1 MIYIDTDVL
10 INAYVVQSEEK
21 NKQAN
26 EVIERSNEGDSAAI
40 STLSVQEM
48 LFVLEKLRIDREDI
62 DTAYNEV
69 MQLQPL
75 AYDIGILRR
84 SVDIA
89 KHVGF
94 RNINDCVHTAIA
106 ESHCTELITYNK
118 SDFRKIR
125 EFAREFAKVRVTIL

>member
-10 INAYVVQSEEK
+10 INAYVVQDIEK
-21 NKQAN
+21 NRQAN
-26 EVIERSNEGDSAAI
+26 EIIEQVNEDDSVAI

-62 DTAYNEV
+62 NTAYSEV
-69 MQLQPL
+69 MRLQPF

-94 RNINDCVHTAIA
+94 RNINDCIHTAIA
-106 ESHCTELITYNK
+106 ESHCTELITYNE
-118 SDFRKIR
+118 SDFKKI
-125 EFAREFAKVRVTIL
+125 REFAKVRVTIL

>member
-1 MIYIDTDVL
+1 
-10 INAYVVQSEEK
+10 
-21 NKQAN
+21 
-26 EVIERSNEGDSAAI
+26 
-40 STLSVQEM
+40 M
-48 LFVLEKLRIDREDI
+48 LFVLERLRIDREDI

-69 MQLQPL
+69 MRLQPL
-75 AYDIGILRR
+75 AYDIGILRK

-94 RNINDCVHTAIA
+94 RNINDCIHTAIA

-125 EFAREFAKVRVTIL
+125 EFAKVRVTIL

>member
-10 INAYVVQSEEK
+10 INAYVVQDITK
-21 NKQAN
+21 NRQAN
-26 EVIERSNEGDSAAI
+26 EILEQVNEDDSVAI

-48 LFVLEKLRIDREDI
+48 LFVLEKLHIDRKNI

-75 AYDIGILRR
+75 VYDIKTLRR

-89 KHVGF
+89 KQVGF
-94 RNINDCVHTAIA
+94 RNINDCIHTAIA
-106 ESHCTELITYNK
+106 ETHCTELITYNK
-118 SDFRKIR
+118 RDFKKI
-125 EFAREFAKVRVTIL
+125 REFAKVRVTIL

>member
-10 INAYVVQSEEK
+10 IHAYIVQDEEK
-21 NKQAN
+21 NRQAN
-26 EVIERSNEGDSAAI
+26 EVIEQVNENDIAVI
-40 STLSVQEM
+40 STLSIQEM
-48 LFVLEKLRIDREDI
+48 LFVLERLRIDPEEI
-62 DTAYNEV
+62 NTAYDEA

-75 AYDIGILRR
+75 AYDIEILRR

-94 RNINDCVHTAIA
+94 RNINDCIHTAIA

-118 SDFRKIR
+118 RDFSKIK
-125 EFAREFAKVRVTIL
+125 EFATVRVTIL